1 MSTAPQRRTS
11 GLEWAAW
18 LGVLTAVTALLVR
31 FRDNVQPTH
40 VALGYLLLVQ
50 AASARGGRLLGAA
63 IAVVAFLSFDFFLLP
78 PYGTLRLS
86 DPLDWFVLG
95 AFLLASMISAHLL
108 TRLRASIEDARRLG
122 EEAAEARA
130 LKAAHRAKDA
140 VLASVSHDLRTPL
153 TTIKALAQELA
164 ETGDE
169 RAITIAEESDRLN
182 RFVADM
188 LDLSRLEAGAI
199 ALSLQP
205 NEAEDL
211 VGAAAQRIS
220 GQLKGRSLRV
230 SVTPSGE
237 LLFGR
242 FDFVHTLRAIVNLLE
257 NAVRYSPPDGA
268 VDLAVHRE
276 GRELV
281 ITVSDRGPGI
291 NEAECERVFDAFYR
305 GEGSAPESTGLGLGL
320 SIARGLISTQGGQLL
335 YRARDGGG
343 AVFEIRL
350 PAVDVTALAD

>member
-1 MSTAPQRRTS
+1 
-11 GLEWAAW
+11 
-18 LGVLTAVTALLVR
+18 
-31 FRDNVQPTH
+31 
-40 VALGYLLLVQ
+40 VA
-50 AASARGGRLLGAA
+50 
-63 IAVVAFLSFDFFLLP
+63 AFLCFDFFLLP

-95 AFLLASMISAHLL
+95 AFLVASMISSHLL
-108 TRLRASIEDARRLG
+108 TRLRASVEGARRLG

-188 LDLSRLEAGAI
+188 LDLSRLESGAI

-211 VGAAAQRIS
+211 IGAAAQRVS
-220 GQLKGRSLRV
+220 GQLRGRSLRV

-242 FDFVHTLRAIVNLLE
+242 FDFVQTLHAIVNLIE
-257 NAVRYSPPDGA
+257 NAVRASPSDGA
-268 VDLAVHRE
+268 VDLTVHRE
-276 GRELV
+276 GPELV
-281 ITVSDRGPGI
+281 IAVSDRGPGV
-291 NEAECERVFDAFYR
+291 NEVDRERIFDAFYR
-305 GEGSAPESTGLGLGL
+305 GAESGSEPTGLGLGL
-320 SIARGLISTQGGQLL
+320 SIARGLIVAQGGQLL
-335 YRARDGGG
+335 YRPRDGGG